1 MKYLFKSA
9 KVLTMN
15 SRMEILDGCDVLVE
29 NDIIKSIGNIS
40 PEDLD
45 KARIIDCTGKL
56 LMPGFINGHTHVP
69 MSILRNYADD
79 MELQTWLFRHI
90 FPVEER
96 LTGEDVFFSS
106 LLGIMEMLATGTTC
120 FIDMYFF
127 MDDIAKAVEL
137 SGIRAHLSRGM
148 TCNEKGPDFSHVGSL
163 NECID
168 FYKNWNGAAEGR
180 ITGAFAPHAI
190 YTCSP
195 EFIKAVRDEA
205 EKLGAP
211 IHVHLDETL
220 TEHENALKEYNKTPT
235 RHLYDLGLFDQKT
248 IAAHCVWITE
258 DDIALLKEKDVTI
271 AHNPRSNLKLASG
284 AAPIPEALKAGVNVI
299 LGTDGVASNNNL
311 SMFEEISLAAL
322 LHKGIKQDPLLIG
335 AKDALM
341 MATVNGSKALG
352 RDDLGV
358 IEPGKKADLI
368 LIDLDKPH
376 YMPLHNPVSA
386 LAYCAQGS
394 DVCLTMVNG
403 RILYENGEFKT
414 IDREKVKYHING
426 ICRRIFG

>member
-1 MKYLFKSA
+1 MKYLFKNA

-15 SRMEILDGCDVLVE
+15 SQMEILDDCDVLVE
-29 NDIIKSIGNIS
+29 NDCIKCVGNIG
-40 PEDLD
+40 PEDRD
-45 KARIIDCTGKL
+45 KAQAIDCTGKL

-79 MELQTWLFRHI
+79 MELQTWLFKYI

-127 MDDIAKAVEL
+127 MDDIARAVEM

-148 TCNEKGPDFSHVGSL
+148 ICNEKGPDFSKVESL
-163 NECID
+163 NESIS
-168 FYKNWNGAAEGR
+168 FFKNWNGAANGR

-195 EFIKAVRDEA
+195 EFIKAVRDAA

-220 TEHENALKEYNKTPT
+220 TEHENSLKDYNKTPT
-235 RHLYDLGLFDQKT
+235 KHLYDLGLFDLKT
-248 IAAHCVWITE
+248 IAAHCVWITDE
-258 DDIALLKEKDVTI
+258 DISLLKEKNVTI
-271 AHNPRSNLKLASG
+271 AHNPKSNLKLASG
-284 AAPIPEALKAGVNVI
+284 IAPIPEALSKGVNVI

-322 LHKGIKQDPLLIG
+322 IQKGAKQDPLLVS
-335 AKDALM
+335 AKEAIR

-352 RDDLGV
+352 RDDLGEV
-358 IEPGKKADLI
+358 APGKKADLI

-376 YMPLHNPVSA
+376 FLPLHNPVSA

-403 RILYENGEFKT
+403 RILYENGDFKT
-414 IDREKVKYHING
+414 IDREKVQHHIQK
-426 ICRRIFG
+426 ICERIFN